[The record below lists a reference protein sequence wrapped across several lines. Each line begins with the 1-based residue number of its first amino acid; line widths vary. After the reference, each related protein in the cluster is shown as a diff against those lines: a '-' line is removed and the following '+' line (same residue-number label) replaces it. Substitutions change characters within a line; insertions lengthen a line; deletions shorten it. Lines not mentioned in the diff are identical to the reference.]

1 MTFLQAMAAFRQK
14 LNPSLPGCRRRP
26 TSCRRRHNTP
36 ARSGAKRRRIENA
49 SRNRV
54 TRRGEEKEKRE
65 LSVERRRR
73 IAFTSFTIIELHIF
87 DHRQSRGRQEERQG
101 AAGRAFSASAQRCGG
116 RRREREGLI
125 YTTIRAS
132 PPPPDRLYC
141 YIRL

>member
-1 MTFLQAMAAFRQK
+1 MLRETK
-14 LNPSLPGCRRRP
+14 G
-26 TSCRRRHNTP
+26 
-36 ARSGAKRRRIENA
+36 
-49 SRNRV
+49 
-54 TRRGEEKEKRE
+54 EKEKRE

-87 DHRQSRGRQEERQG
+87 DHRQSRGRNEERQG
-101 AAGRAFSASAQRCGG
+101 AGG
-116 RRREREGLI
+116 PFQPQPNDAKEEEEEREREGLI